1 MNRHKMMKKQHEH
14 NEHTS
19 DSAAEDTLF
28 VADTFFNGGG
38 NRSGGDVR
46 IEAIVL
52 LAFLNESLCTKLFS
66 NDIADD
72 WLNAANGGAID
83 DVNDVSN
90 TKCFLCFIMRG
101 GTGGSVSGGESN
113 DVELFDADIRIVYES
128 SMVVAVNIVCSSSSS
143 SRKHNVPTGTL
154 VGVLWSGGLT
164 IEPLRLERLPC
175 SLLLTGFNCCDD
187 RNT

>member
-72 WLNAANGGAID
+72 
-83 DVNDVSN
+83 
-90 TKCFLCFIMRG
+90 
-101 GTGGSVSGGESN
+101 
-113 DVELFDADIRIVYES
+113 
-128 SMVVAVNIVCSSSSS
+128 
-143 SRKHNVPTGTL
+143 
-154 VGVLWSGGLT
+154 
-164 IEPLRLERLPC
+164 
-175 SLLLTGFNCCDD
+175 
-187 RNT
+187 